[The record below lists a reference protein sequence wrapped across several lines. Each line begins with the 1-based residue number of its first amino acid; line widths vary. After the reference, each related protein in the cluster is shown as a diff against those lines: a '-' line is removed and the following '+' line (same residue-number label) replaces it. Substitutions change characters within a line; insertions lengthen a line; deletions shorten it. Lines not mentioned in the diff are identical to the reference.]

1 MPRFKSFQELQRVSR
16 KQSARRPAA
25 AQCRELR
32 VRAEMPSGATASAL
46 NGCRDVVL
54 AWLRDRMGSA
64 LPRKALRHRDFS
76 HGDGSRLCRG
86 VRVRDGDR
94 DHWAVRI
101 EHNPGPGRE
110 LVTEVGVSSR
120 SGHPSAVRI
129 DVVDQSVAPAGVAGE
144 YPGDLLADLGAAT
157 PLFQDGRK
165 LAREPV
171 VVGSDATMDVF
182 LDMLLDPGRALT
194 FVVLSVPPDDDIAAV
209 EARASVLARTLTG
222 LAVVWVLPT
231 PMTYRLSDR
240 VSKNLSAFLGAWR
253 CYRPGFSE
261 RSRREGHPLILWDR
275 LRDERGRA
283 HATRLFLR
291 LAVEERAKVAPTG
304 GDLPDYAALKGE
316 AESAVRGPARLLYR
330 LRNTIWGATP
340 ATAVRE
346 PAVAVAP
353 EVAVAP
359 PEAAAAEPEAAPEA
373 SEAPAFHRRLRA
385 AREKARVRANRYER
399 ARKRADA
406 AERQRDDAV
415 RRAEQLAG
423 LVRILGGNPDAEIP
437 FPTSWSEFGQW
448 CEEHLKGRLAL
459 TGSARR
465 ELEGARYADV
475 GLAAQCLNWLAHD
488 YREGRLRG
496 GDPELHG
503 RIDGIEGGV
512 FNVPCGGDTF
522 ECSWDGR
529 SHTVD
534 WHIKRGANTRD
545 PRRCLRIYYCWDQ
558 RTRQVVV
565 AAMPGHRRSG
575 LT

>member
-16 KQSARRPAA
+16 KPSARRPAPT
-25 AQCRELR
+25 QCRELR
-32 VRAEMPSGATASAL
+32 VRVEMPSGATSSEL
-46 NGCRDVVL
+46 NECRDVVL

-64 LPRKALRHRDFS
+64 LPRKAMRHRDFS
-76 HGDGSRLCRG
+76 HAEGSRLCRG

-94 DHWAVRI
+94 DHWAVQI

-120 SGHPSAVRI
+120 SGYPSAVQI

-144 YPGDLLADLGAAT
+144 YPGDLLADIGAAT
-157 PLFQDGRK
+157 PLLQDGRK
-165 LAREPV
+165 LAREPI
-171 VVGSDATMDVF
+171 VVGSDATMNAF

-194 FVVLSVPPDDDIAAV
+194 FAVLSVPPDDDGAAV
-209 EARASVLARTLTG
+209 ESRAGVLARTLTG
-222 LAVVWVLPT
+222 LAVVWVLPAA
-231 PMTYRLSDR
+231 MTYRLSDR

-261 RSRREGHPLILWDR
+261 RSRREGHPLILWES
-275 LRDERGRA
+275 LKDERGTARA
-283 HATRLFLR
+283 TGLFLR
-291 LAVEERAKVAPTG
+291 LAVEERAKVPPTD
-304 GDLPDYAALKGE
+304 DLPDYAALKRE
-316 AESAVRGPARLLYR
+316 AENVVRGPARLLYR

-340 ATAVRE
+340 ASAVRE
-346 PAVAVAP
+346 PAAAAVAP
-353 EVAVAP
+353 
-359 PEAAAAEPEAAPEA
+359 AAKAAEPEAATDA

-406 AERQRDDAV
+406 AERKRDDAV

-423 LVRILGGNPDAEIP
+423 LVRILGGNPDADIP

-512 FNVPCGGDTF
+512 FNVPCGGDSF

-545 PRRCLRIYYCWDQ
+545 PRRCLRIYYFWDQ
-558 RTRQVVV
+558 RTRRVVV

-575 LT
+575 LS